1 MGNWYFLAQEG
12 WREGSVTSKR
22 SLSAFHAQIFAIW
35 SLIPNSYAMCGTEN
49 QLTFCAVVFGDIMEI
64 KMYKKFISALYVIN
78 IVSQAIFTLLT
89 PIALGFGISWLLVRY
104 ASVPS
109 WIYAVLI
116 TLGALIGFYSMIKF
130 VLSAMA
136 SLDRLEKSR
145 STSKKTNNTGN
156 NNG

>member
-1 MGNWYFLAQEG
+1 
-12 WREGSVTSKR
+12 
-22 SLSAFHAQIFAIW
+22 
-35 SLIPNSYAMCGTEN
+35 
-49 QLTFCAVVFGDIMEI
+49 MEI

-89 PIALGFGISWLLVRY
+89 PIALGFGISWLLVEY
-104 ASVPS
+104 AAIPS

-145 STSKKTNNTGN
+145 SASKKTDNTGN
-156 NNG
+156 NNGQKRK

>member
-1 MGNWYFLAQEG
+1 
-12 WREGSVTSKR
+12 
-22 SLSAFHAQIFAIW
+22 
-35 SLIPNSYAMCGTEN
+35 
-49 QLTFCAVVFGDIMEI
+49 MEI

-89 PIALGFGISWLLVRY
+89 PIALGIGLSWLLVRY